1 MPRSHGSSERSIH
14 DVAREPRTALAAGL
28 LSFLATIAL
37 GGCEQR
43 IGQDAADASAYGGSL
58 VVAGPADLD
67 ASNPLTTP
75 DAWTQ
80 EIHRH
85 LMFVTL
91 VRFGPRL
98 ELQPYLARS
107 WRMEGDTGALF
118 ELRRDVYWHDGR
130 PTTAAD
136 VRFTFE
142 RALDPKTAYP
152 NASYVAEWKSVEV
165 VDSFTLR
172 LRFRPH
178 ADPLAGAALLPIV
191 PAHLLG
197 AVPAAE
203 LATAPYNQAPV
214 GNGPFRLVSRQA
226 NDRWTF
232 EANTSF
238 PSELGGRPFVDR
250 LIWRVVPDRAAQVT
264 ELLTGNADMILG
276 TPADQF
282 VELGARGGLQ
292 PIVRPSFK
300 YSFIGWNGKR
310 APFGDARIRRA
321 LTLAIDRKA
330 ILDHLRSGYGQV
342 AVGPVHPNHW
352 AFDAALQ
359 PLPFD
364 TAAARALLAQAGIA
378 DRGGDAYLETAS
390 GKPFSFE
397 LKFQAGNTFSQSA
410 SEMIQADLARVG
422 VRVKLRAVEWS
433 TLVGDISS
441 AARNFDAVLMGWES
455 DFRVDVRD
463 LFHSRSLAGPFQ
475 LASYRNAELDEL
487 MDRAALTADRSASL
501 PLWHSIQ
508 RALRDDQPWTFLY
521 YFPDLILA
529 RDGVRGLDMDLRGV
543 FAGAALWR
551 AARSPTLAENR

>member
-1 MPRSHGSSERSIH
+1 MPRSNGSADRSIL
-14 DVAREPRTALAAGL
+14 DVAREPRRALTAGL
-28 LSFLATIAL
+28 LFFLSTAVAS
-37 GGCEQR
+37 CDRRASEPA
-43 IGQDAADASAYGGSL
+43 AADAATYGGSL

-67 ASNPLTTP
+67 AANPLTTP

-85 LMFVTL
+85 VMFMTL
-91 VRFGPRL
+91 IRFGPRL

-107 WRMEGDTGALF
+107 WRMEGDTAAMF
-118 ELRRDVYWHDGR
+118 ELRRDVFWHDGR
-130 PTTAAD
+130 LTTAHD

-152 NASYVAEWKSVEV
+152 NASYFAEWKSVEV
-165 VDSFTLR
+165 MDSFTLR

-191 PAHLLG
+191 PEHLLG
-197 AVPAAE
+197 SVPPAE
-203 LATAPYNQAPV
+203 LATAPFNQSPV
-214 GNGPFRLVSRQA
+214 GNGPFRLVSHQE

-232 EANTSF
+232 EADASF
-238 PSELGGRPFVDR
+238 PRELGGRPFVDR
-250 LIWRVVPDRAAQVT
+250 LVWRVVPDRAAQVT
-264 ELLTGNADMILG
+264 ELLTGNADLILG

-282 VELGARGGLQ
+282 AELGARAGIQ
-292 PIVRPSFK
+292 SIVRPSFK

-310 APFGDARIRRA
+310 APFGDARVRRA

-352 AFDAALQ
+352 AYDESLQ

-364 TAAARALLAQAGIA
+364 TAAARALLAQAGIV
-378 DRGGDAYLETAS
+378 DRGGDANLETAS
-390 GKPFSFE
+390 GKPFAFE

-410 SEMIQADLARVG
+410 SEMIQADLARIG
-422 VRVKLRAVEWS
+422 VRVSVRAVEWS

-463 LFHSRSLAGPFQ
+463 LFHSRLLDGPFQ

-487 MDRAALTADRSASL
+487 MDRAALTADRVASL

-508 RALRDDQPWTFLY
+508 RTLRDDQPWTFLY
-521 YFPDLILA
+521 YYPDLILA

-543 FAGAALWR
+543 FAGAARWR
-551 AARSPTLAENR
+551 AVPSPTLARR